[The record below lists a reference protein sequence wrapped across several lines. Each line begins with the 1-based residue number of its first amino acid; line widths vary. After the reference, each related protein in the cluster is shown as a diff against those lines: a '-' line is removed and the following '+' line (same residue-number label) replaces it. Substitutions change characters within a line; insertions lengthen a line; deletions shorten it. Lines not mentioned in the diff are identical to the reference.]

1 MSLIKSWNA
10 LPHAKQMQL
19 AKQHGIKWYGT
30 TEAQLEWDLENK
42 LPKGLLVEEVEE
54 IALPPEG
61 TGSEPAVEVEE
72 EVANEPEV
80 VDEVLVEEKEPE
92 VVEVEEV
99 KSKKKKAKK

>member
-42 LPKGLLVEEVEE
+42 LPKGLLVVEETKEEVLE
-54 IALPPEG
+54 PN
-61 TGSEPAVEVEE
+61 EPAVEVEQ
-72 EVANEPEV
+72 EPV
-80 VDEVLVEEKEPE
+80 VEKDEV
-92 VVEVEEV
+92 VEEV
-99 KSKKKKAKK
+99 KVKPKKKAKK